1 MAFHLR
7 RRLAGRVYYGWVVVV
22 ACFLASMATFGSTYA
37 FGVFY
42 DSLLAAFDASRT
54 ALAAAFGLQTALIY
68 VAGVGAGRVVETHG
82 GRRVAAGSGLLLAGG
97 LAWTAVARSY
107 AELLVAFGVV
117 AAAGMAGL
125 YVVGYATV
133 PRWFGRRRGTAVGIA
148 SAGLG
153 VGLVAIPAAAD
164 RLIAAVGWQ
173 PAMAALAA
181 TVGLV
186 AAVVA
191 LLFADE
197 PADVGAEAGAREEF
211 ATVAGDDSPTA
222 GIDRT
227 DDDGRPS
234 RAPDAETTLRSP
246 AFLLVTGGWVLTFA
260 PLYVVLSHVVLHASD
275 VGLGRAVGVAAIT
288 TLGIATTVTRFGI
301 GALSDRVGRTRTFV
315 LCAAL
320 MGAATAGFA
329 VAPGRSA
336 FLAVAVA
343 FGVAYGG
350 CGGLLGAQIADLF
363 GEGALTTLFPV
374 ASLAFGVAGLAAPP
388 AAGASFEALGSYDP
402 VLIASGAAGVAGAGC
417 VALAGRLVGSEE

>member
-1 MAFHLR
+1 MALDPR
-7 RRLAGRVYYGWVVVV
+7 RRLADRVYYGWVVVV

-42 DSLLAAFDASRT
+42 DSLLETFDASRT

-68 VAGVGAGRVVETHG
+68 VAGVGAGRVVETQG
-82 GRRVAAGSGLLLAGG
+82 GRRVAAGSGALLAGG

-117 AAAGMAGL
+117 AATGMAGL

-133 PRWFGRRRGTAVGIA
+133 PRWFGRRRGTAVGVA

-153 VGLVAIPAAAD
+153 VGLVAVPAAAD
-164 RLIAAVGWQ
+164 RLIAAVGWR

-181 TVGLV
+181 TVGVV
-186 AAVVA
+186 AALVA
-191 LLFADE
+191 LLFADD
-197 PADVGAEAGAREEF
+197 PADVGAEAGERAEF
-211 ATVAGDDSPTA
+211 SSTGAGGDLSPS
-222 GIDRT
+222 GV
-227 DDDGRPS
+227 
-234 RAPDAETTLRSP
+234 APDAGATLRSP
-246 AFLLVTGGWVLTFA
+246 AFLLVIAGWTLTFA

-275 VGLGRAVGVAAIT
+275 AGLGRAAGVAAIT

-315 LCAAL
+315 LCAVL
-320 MGAATAGFA
+320 MGVATAGFA

-363 GEGALTTLFPV
+363 GEGALNTLFPV
-374 ASLAFGVAGLAAPP
+374 ASLSFGVAGLAAPP
-388 AAGASFEALGSYDP
+388 AAGAAFEALGSYEP
-402 VLIASGAAGVAGAGC
+402 VLLAGGAAGLAGAGC
-417 VALAGRLVGSEE
+417 VALAGRLAGASE

>member
-1 MAFHLR
+1 MALDVR

-42 DSLLAAFDASRT
+42 DALLDAFDASRT

-82 GRRVAAGSGLLLAGG
+82 GRRVSAASGVLLAGG

-117 AAAGMAGL
+117 AATGMAGL

-133 PRWFGRRRGTAVGIA
+133 PRWFGRRRGTAVGVA

-153 VGLVAIPAAAD
+153 VGLVAVPAAAD
-164 RLIAAVGWQ
+164 RLIAAVGWRA
-173 PAMAALAA
+173 AMAALAA

-191 LLFADE
+191 LLFADD
-197 PADVGAEAGAREEF
+197 PADVGAEVGARAEF
-211 ATVAGDDSPTA
+211 GAVGGADGRDSPV
-222 GIDRT
+222 D
-227 DDDGRPS
+227 
-234 RAPDAETTLRSP
+234 APDAGATLRSP
-246 AFLLVTGGWVLTFA
+246 AFLLVAAGWTLTFA

-275 VGLGRAVGVAAIT
+275 AGLGRAVGVAAIT
-288 TLGIATTVTRFGI
+288 TLGLATTVTRFGI

-320 MGAATAGFA
+320 MGAATAAFA

-336 FLAVAVA
+336 FLAAAVA

-363 GEGALTTLFPV
+363 GEGALTRLFPV

-388 AAGASFEALGSYDP
+388 AAGAAFEALGSYDP
-402 VLIASGAAGVAGAGC
+402 VLLVGGAVGVAGAGC
-417 VALAGRLVGSEE
+417 VALAGRLAGGGDGTARAAD